1 MKSDNGRGPFHA
13 LTRQLTTQAW
23 EVRMPAFAR
32 TRRLAASMAALLAGA
47 LTMTLLVGLLSSAPA
62 EVVSRSYR
70 IAAAVHVARNQIGD
84 GYRYGAAGPNSFDC
98 SGLTYAF
105 HVREGFRYFRG
116 LQVRKPTSPTGFA
129 GVTCGW
135 AI

>member
-1 MKSDNGRGPFHA
+1 
-13 LTRQLTTQAW
+13 
-23 EVRMPAFAR
+23 MPAFAR